1 MGTNEWILCPMLTE
15 KKMVLKLMPQ
25 RQTHA
30 QGEKK
35 QRVGVF
41 RFIGLALHRF
51 CQTESLIIDRYVP
64 FRDLVLQ
71 CILLLLN

>member
-35 QRVGVF
+35 QRVGV
-41 RFIGLALHRF
+41 LHRF